1 MDTIEK
7 DNNPQHQ
14 DMTDTSTID
23 ATEAAGEKKKSPRKI
38 VFILAVVAVLVVVGI
53 VGGVILSGMQ
63 VISIRAEYTGPL
75 SAGTVLDNANSNIII
90 IGRTKNGDNVTIA
103 QGDWGISSPKTLEA
117 DKTAVVRI
125 AYNDLFCELT
135 VNCEDS
141 NVASITAYYDGELK
155 AGTVISN
162 ITDGLHVMATY
173 KNGTNTDVTNQCAIE
188 NGPITL
194 EADKTTV
201 IKVSYVD
208 PVNNKRFTT
217 EFSVSCTTK
226 TVRKIIVKYVG
237 SADAG
242 EILDENNEWIIV
254 TAMYQNGDSE
264 NVTGWTVKEPATLE
278 NSQIASVYVSYE
290 GFTEKLTVECK
301 TIDPDT
307 YRKNCLKVNYNDLAR
322 SPEEYENKMVT
333 ISGKISYINSNAN
346 TSSGYI
352 YKIDAGQR
360 KYLNVAFNGK
370 LDSGNLIENDYI
382 TCYGEF
388 IGIVDVNY
396 DDLPLINAKYIDRR
410 Y

>member
-7 DNNPQHQ
+7 DNCPQQ
-14 DMTDTSTID
+14 QNVNDTGTID
-23 ATEAAGEKKKSPRKI
+23 APQAVSEKKKSSRKI
-38 VFILAVVAVLVVVGI
+38 VFILALVAILVVAGL

-63 VISIRAEYTGPL
+63 VISIRAEYTGPV
-75 SAGTVLDNANSNIII
+75 SAGTVLDNANSNIIVT
-90 IGRTKNGDNVTIA
+90 GRTKNGDNVTIA

-117 DKTAVVRI
+117 DKAVVVRI

-141 NVASITAYYDGELK
+141 DVASITAYYDGELK

-173 KNGTNTDVTNQCAIE
+173 KNGTNTDITDQCVIE

-264 NVTGWTVKEPATLE
+264 NVSGWTVKEPATLE

-301 TIDPDT
+301 TVDPDT
-307 YRKNCLKVNYNDLAR
+307 YRKNCAKVNYNDLAR
-322 SPEEYENKMVT
+322 TPESFENTLVT
-333 ISGKISYINSNAN
+333 ISGRIIYINSNAN

-352 YKIDAGQR
+352 YKIDAGQG
-360 KYLNVAFNGK
+360 KYLNVAFNGEMGN
-370 LDSGNLIENDYI
+370 GNLIEDDYV

-388 IGIVDVNY
+388 IGIADVNY
-396 DDLPLINAKYIDRR
+396 DELPLINAKYIDRR

>member
-38 VFILAVVAVLVVVGI
+38 VFILSVVAVLVVVGI

-75 SAGTVLDNANSNIII
+75 SVGTVLDNANSNIIV

-237 SADAG
+237 NADAG

-254 TAMYQNGDSE
+254 TAMYQNGDYE
-264 NVTGWTVKEPATLE
+264 HVTGWTVKEPATLE

-307 YRKNCLKVNYNDLAR
+307 YRKNCSKVNYNDLAR
-322 SPEEYENKMVT
+322 SPEEYENKMVK
-333 ISGKISYINSNAN
+333 ISGKIIYINSNAN
-346 TSSGYI
+346 TASGYI
-352 YKIDAGQR
+352 YKIDAGQG
-360 KYLNVAFNGK
+360 KYLNVAFNG
-370 LDSGNLIENDYI
+370 D
-382 TCYGEF
+382 
-388 IGIVDVNY
+388 
-396 DDLPLINAKYIDRR
+396 AKFRFCNSTFEI
-410 Y
+410 